1 MPVVQAPGMQGG
13 VNLQQLMSVMQQ
25 FQQGAGFPQP
35 QLVQSQP
42 QMQPNLGAMFSQFTG
57 QSQQAGSA
65 SASTSYGYEDPER
78 KRVRDGGQ
86 YDDQYDN
93 QWSRGKRTKAND
105 PKPVSFCGMLP
116 SLLSRKPSNTYLNN
130 STRLDWSLADSGRK
144 VSAERATTA
153 PSGTT
158 LRPLLVTSVGS

>member
-1 MPVVQAPGMQGG
+1 MPVAQAPAVQGG

-35 QLVQSQP
+35 QPVQSQP
-42 QMQPNLGAMFSQFTG
+42 QMQPNIGAMFSQFAG

-105 PKPVSFCGMLP
+105 PKPVSFCSTLCFP
-116 SLLSRKPSNTYLNN
+116 LSSKRSNTHLNN

-144 VSAERATTA
+144 ASAERATTA
-153 PSGTT
+153 PFDTT
-158 LRPLLVTSVGS
+158 LRRPLVISVGS